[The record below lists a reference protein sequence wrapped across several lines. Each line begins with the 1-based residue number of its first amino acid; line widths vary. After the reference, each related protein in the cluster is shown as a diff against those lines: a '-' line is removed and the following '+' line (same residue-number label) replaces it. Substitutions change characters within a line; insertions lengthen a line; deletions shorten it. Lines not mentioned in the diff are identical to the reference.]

1 MAARENRSAVGLG
14 KGKTMHESNGA
25 EFATARL
32 VTLLRPGTALDLGR
46 APASGQTTELRK
58 STTEHEK
65 GSNSMTEQERQRLIE
80 YGGDPDGPH
89 PLPYSAYPK
98 AVDVAHHGLQS
109 LPTPLPLV
117 DFARTKP
124 YRSSRYSTV
133 LATELT
139 KDQLLQMAWVI
150 ATGFARREPQARH
163 LRPPKHPPAGLME
176 ARHTDPFGTDPF
188 GSWDTETQ
196 MYWIVRLTALT
207 DPTSPKGAFEINEET
222 LAQSL
227 AILDGEGWVIG
238 AAFNETMPPLDVEP
252 PFREDDPFLDTVVSV
267 WEPVYGAL
275 GAQDAAALRA
285 LSERYPEF
293 REAYVQGKV
302 SHHILIARSDDLPK
316 EDTFELVAA
325 GAERCRTLGYE
336 YVVTEA
342 TNQWTGAAF
351 EALGGVRV
359 HFAPFQAKPAVRKSD
374 EPLDGVVT
382 SSDGFLADK
391 DSGGMFYVI
400 RLA

>member
-1 MAARENRSAVGLG
+1 
-14 KGKTMHESNGA
+14 
-25 EFATARL
+25 
-32 VTLLRPGTALDLGR
+32 
-46 APASGQTTELRK
+46 
-58 STTEHEK
+58 
-65 GSNSMTEQERQRLIE
+65 MTEQERQRLIE
-80 YGGDPDGPH
+80 YGGALDGPR

-98 AVDVAHHGLQS
+98 AVDVANHGLQP
-109 LPTPLPLV
+109 LPTSLPLV
-117 DFARTKP
+117 DFARARP

-139 KDQLLQMAWVI
+139 EDQLLQMAWVI
-150 ATGFARREPQARH
+150 ATGFAHREPQARH
-163 LRPPKHPPAGLME
+163 LRPPKHSPAGLME

-196 MYWIVRLTALT
+196 LYWIVRLTALT
-207 DPTSPKGAFEINEET
+207 DPTSPQDAIEVNEET

-227 AILDGEGWVIG
+227 AILDGEGRIIG
-238 AAFNETMPPLDVEP
+238 AAFNETMAPLDVEP
-252 PFREDDPFLDTVVSV
+252 PLREDDPFLDTVVSV

-293 REAYVQGKV
+293 RDAYALGKV
-302 SHHILIARSDDLPK
+302 SHHILFARSDDLPK
-316 EDTFELVAA
+316 EDSFELVAA
-325 GAERCRTLGYE
+325 GAERCRTLGYG

-359 HFAPFQAKPAVRKSD
+359 HFAPFQLQQSVRKSD
-374 EPLDGVVT
+374 EPLEGVVT